1 MVDQLNRLNL
11 TLNRGLAFMAGIS
24 LIAMMLVTVGEMVF
38 RMFGHPMA
46 GTVETIGWLAAVTTA
61 FALGYTQID
70 QGHISIDLFV
80 QRLSSRMRD
89 LVCILV
95 DLTST
100 LLFVIVSWHVF
111 SYAGLLQETGSLSE
125 TMKVIVYP
133 WVYLVSVGCVG
144 LTLALFVNFI
154 KSCTH
159 VITGTSSEK

>member
-1 MVDQLNRLNL
+1 M
-11 TLNRGLAFMAGIS
+11 NRGLAFMAGFF

-46 GTVETIGWLAAVTTA
+46 GTVEMIGWLAAVITA
-61 FALGYTQID
+61 FALGYTQIY
-70 QGHISIDLFV
+70 QGHVSINLFV
-80 QRLSSRMRD
+80 QRLSPRLHA

-100 LLFVIVSWHVF
+100 LLFAIVSWHVF
-111 SYAGLLQETGSLSE
+111 RHAGVLQQSGSLSE

-133 WVYLVSVGCVG
+133 WVYMVSVGCAG

-154 KSCTH
+154 KSCAH
-159 VITGTSSEK
+159 VITGTPSEK